1 MDLENLIP
9 YFLESKGLVKQ
20 HIDSF
25 NYFVEVE
32 MKNLI
37 TANEKILS
45 DIEQHFYV
53 KFTNIYVGMPESQEQ
68 YSNHALTPHECRL
81 RDLTYSS
88 SIFVDIEYTRGQQIV
103 KRKGIAIGR
112 LPIMLKSNKCVLLG
126 KSEKELAKMMECP
139 LDPSGYFVVKGVEK
153 VILIQEQLS
162 KNRIIIEKDKYGIV
176 ANVTSSSLERKTK
189 TYVFSKNDKI
199 YMKQNC
205 FLEDIPILVIFKAMG
220 LVSDNEV
227 CGLVAGTDHK
237 LLEMFSP
244 SVEEV
249 AKLKI
254 YNQRQALL
262 YVGLRIRSI
271 RSATDRTPE
280 SKIDEAMDIL
290 ASVVLSH
297 VEVEKTNYRLKAVYT
312 AIMCRRV
319 ILASDETQS
328 IDDRDFI
335 GNKRLELAGS
345 LMSLLFEDLFKKFV
359 SELKQDIDR
368 NLKKKS
374 KSTFD
379 AFTCLRMHSD
389 TITTGF
395 VRALSTGNWSLKRFR
410 MERSGVTQVLT
421 RLSYISALGMMTR
434 INSQFEKTRKV
445 SGPRALQ
452 PSQIGVFCPADTPE
466 GESCGLVKNLALL
479 THVTNDQLVEPIKML
494 AFSLGLEDINTISGE
509 SIYAENT
516 WIVFLNGTIL
526 GITKSNELFLSK
538 FRKIRRSGKI
548 SEFVSINKQEKH
560 QSIQISCDGGR
571 VCRPLLIV
579 ENGVPNIT
587 EKHLNDLK
595 NGIICFSDLL
605 KMGVIEYLDVNEEND
620 CYISFYKK
628 DLTSEHTHLEIEP
641 FTLLGAVAGLIPYPH
656 HNQSPRNTYQCAM
669 GKQAQGFISYNMLHR
684 IDTLLY
690 MLVYSQKPMVKSKTI
705 DYINYDQLPAGHN
718 AVVAVMSYSGYDIED
733 ALILNKSSLDR
744 GFGRVVVYKKNV
756 AILKTYP
763 NGTNDRLVPA
773 PSETTSKTEKYFNI
787 EEDGLTAVGEIVRP
801 GNVLINLQNPV
812 VIDSN
817 SNSAEVKFEY
827 HNRPISLKSSVP
839 VVVDKV
845 LLTATDGGH
854 TLIKIATR
862 QTRIPEIGKFH

>member
-1 MDLENLIP
+1 MEELIP
-9 YFLESKGLVKQ
+9 YFLQSKGLVRQ

-25 NYFVEVE
+25 DYFVDVE
-32 MKNLI
+32 MKSLLK
-37 TANEKILS
+37 ANEKLLS
-45 DIEQHFYV
+45 DIEQHFYL
-53 KFTNIYVGMPESQEQ
+53 KFTSIYVGVPESQEQ

-81 RDLTYSS
+81 RDLTYSA
-88 SIFVDIEYTRGQQIV
+88 SIYVDIEYTRGTQIV
-103 KRKGIAIGR
+103 KRKAIPIGR
-112 LPIMLKSNKCVLLG
+112 LPIMLKSKKCVLLG
-126 KSEKELAKMMECP
+126 KNEKELAKMMECP
-139 LDPSGYFVVKGVEK
+139 LDPSGYFIVKGVEK

-189 TYVFSKNDKI
+189 TYVFSKNGKI
-199 YMKQNC
+199 YLKQNC
-205 FLEDIPILVIFKAMG
+205 FLEDIPVVIIFKAMG
-220 LVSDNEV
+220 LASDNEI
-227 CGLVAGTDHK
+227 CGLVAGSDHK
-237 LLEMFSP
+237 LLEMFSQ
-244 SVEEV
+244 SVEEA

-262 YVGLRIRSI
+262 YVGVRIRSI

-280 SKIDEAMDIL
+280 SKIDEALDIL

-297 VEVEKTNYRLKAVYT
+297 IEVERTNYRLKATYC

-345 LMSLLFEDLFKKFV
+345 LMSILFEDLFKKFV
-359 SELKQDIDR
+359 SELKSDIDR

-374 KSTFD
+374 KASFD
-379 AFTCLRMHSD
+379 AYTCLRMHAD

-421 RLSYISALGMMTR
+421 RLSFISALGMMTR

-479 THVTNDQLVEPIKML
+479 AHVTNDQDIEPIKML
-494 AFSLGLEDINTISGE
+494 AFSLGLEDVNTISGE
-509 SIYAENT
+509 SIYVENT

-526 GITKSNELFLSK
+526 GITKSRDVFLQR
-538 FRKIRRSGKI
+538 FRKIRRMGKI

-579 ENGVPNIT
+579 ENGVPKIT
-587 EKHLNDLK
+587 DQHVQDLQ
-595 NGIICFSDLL
+595 NGIICFPDLL
-605 KMGVIEYLDVNEEND
+605 KMGLIEYLDVNEEND
-620 CYISFYKK
+620 CYIAFYKK
-628 DLTSEHTHLEIEP
+628 DLTFEHTHLEIEP
-641 FTLLGAVAGLIPYPH
+641 FTLLGAVAGLVPYPH

-705 DYINYDQLPAGHN
+705 DYIGFDSLPAGHN
-718 AVVAVMSYSGYDIED
+718 AIVAVMSYSGYDIED
-733 ALILNKSSLDR
+733 ALILNKASLDR
-744 GFGRVVVYKKNV
+744 GFGRVVVYKKSV
-756 AILKTYP
+756 AIVKTYP
-763 NGTNDRLVPA
+763 NGTTDRLVPA
-773 PSETTSKTEKYFNI
+773 PTETGSKTEKYFNI
-787 EEDGLTAVGEIVRP
+787 EEDGLAAVGEIVQP
-801 GNVLINLQNPV
+801 GGVLINLQNPV
-812 VIDSN
+812 VVDQN
-817 SNSAEVKFEY
+817 AGSAEVKFEY
-827 HNRPISLKSSVP
+827 HNRPITLKSSVP
-839 VVVDKV
+839 VAVEKV
-845 LLTATDGGH
+845 LLTATEGGH
-854 TLIKIATR
+854 SLIKVLTR
-862 QTRIPEIGKFH
+862 QTRRPEIGIFIY